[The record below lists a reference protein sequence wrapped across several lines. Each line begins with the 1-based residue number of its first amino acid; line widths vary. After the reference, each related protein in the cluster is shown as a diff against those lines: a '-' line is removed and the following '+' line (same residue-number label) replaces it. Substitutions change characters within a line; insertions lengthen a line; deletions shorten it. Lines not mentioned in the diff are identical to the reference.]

1 MLKKY
6 FSLHNQLL
14 LSSKGEIFD
23 YRQIE
28 GKNAKKQHKIS
39 NLIKILQQLLLGVV
53 FSFGLDKI
61 YL

>member
-39 NLIKILQQLLLGVV
+39 NLIKLLQLLLGVV

-61 YL
+61 YF